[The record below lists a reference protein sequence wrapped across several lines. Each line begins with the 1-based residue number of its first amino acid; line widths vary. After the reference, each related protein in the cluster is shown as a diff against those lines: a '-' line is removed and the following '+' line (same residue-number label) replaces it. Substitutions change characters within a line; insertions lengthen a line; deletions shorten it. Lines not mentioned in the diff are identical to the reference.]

1 VDFTK
6 GGSLP
11 GHGDGPQSS
20 RDAYTVPMR
29 APERIE
35 TARLVLRRPT
45 GADAEAMF
53 ERYASDAEVT
63 RWLGWPRHRSLDDTR
78 LYLAWSDA
86 QWRQWPAGPYAI
98 EARAY
103 GRLLG
108 GTGFAFES
116 ATMATTGYVLARDAW
131 GLGYA
136 TEALRAMADLAPA
149 LGVRRLVACCH
160 PEHAASERVLA
171 KCGFLREGTRPVD
184 AAFPN
189 LAPGRRCDV
198 AVWSLA
204 FGP

>member
-1 VDFTK
+1 
-6 GGSLP
+6 
-11 GHGDGPQSS
+11 
-20 RDAYTVPMR
+20 MR

-45 GADAEAMF
+45 LADAEAVF
-53 ERYASDAEVT
+53 ERYASDPEVT

-98 EARAY
+98 EARAD

-116 ATMATTGYVLARDAW
+116 PIRESPIRESPIRESETGASPTVATTGYVLARDAW
-131 GLGYA
+131 GHGYA
-136 TEALRAMADLAPA
+136 TEALLAMVELAPA
-149 LGVRRLVACCH
+149 LGVRRLVALCH

-171 KCGFLREGTRPVD
+171 KCGFLREGLRSVA

-189 LAPGRRCDV
+189 VAPGRRCDV
-198 AVWSLA
+198 AVWSRA
-204 FGP
+204 FGN